1 MTAKMFWD
9 EGKFGGLIQQ
19 EMSETDISVFLS
31 RASKS
36 GMKPAA
42 TPRPLKCRHV
52 VNPAHDDANVQPR
65 GVKTSR
71 GCHLKCSE
79 SAAGQELASFSAAAC
94 QLPPLAS
101 VGVTFTG
108 PRGRRFLKD
117 APQIES
123 RFVFT
128 ASALRRPRGV
138 SATLIRGRHRA
149 NRISVIRRSVRAPLL
164 SLIPPPQKKQDSKHA
179 IACE

>member
-1 MTAKMFWD
+1 
-9 EGKFGGLIQQ
+9 
-19 EMSETDISVFLS
+19 MSEADICVFIS
-31 RASKS
+31 WASKS
-36 GMKPAA
+36 GMKPMAA
-42 TPRPLKCRHV
+42 PRTPKCRHV
-52 VNPAHDDANVQPR
+52 VNPAHEDVNVQPR

-79 SAAGQELASFSAAAC
+79 TATGQELASFSAAAC
-94 QLPPLAS
+94 QLPPLTS

-117 APQIES
+117 ALQIEF

-164 SLIPPPQKKQDSKHA
+164 SLISPPEKTGQQTRHPL
-179 IACE
+179 